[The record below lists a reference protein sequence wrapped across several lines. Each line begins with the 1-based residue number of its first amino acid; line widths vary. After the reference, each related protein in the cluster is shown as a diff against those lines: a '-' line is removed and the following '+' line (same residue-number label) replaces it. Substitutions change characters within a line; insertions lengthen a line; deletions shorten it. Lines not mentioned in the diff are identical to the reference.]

1 MRCAM
6 PKLEECATEK
16 KSSWWSPM
24 HGDPEDSRW
33 FYTEDMADAAP
44 PSVLH
49 LRTDVVCRDCLA

>member
-1 MRCAM
+1 
-6 PKLEECATEK
+6 
-16 KSSWWSPM
+16 M